1 LRSVGETS
9 ARQRAGTA
17 TPPKHLPSSAS
28 EERRFEVSRAR
39 LTLLLV
45 NAALLAAWL
54 GQFRGPNKTF
64 SDGD

>member
-1 LRSVGETS
+1 M
-9 ARQRAGTA
+9 
-17 TPPKHLPSSAS
+17 
-28 EERRFEVSRAR
+28 SRAR

-54 GQFRGPNKTF
+54 AKFSVVGKTF

>member
-1 LRSVGETS
+1 
-9 ARQRAGTA
+9 
-17 TPPKHLPSSAS
+17 LPSSAS

-64 SDGD
+64 PDGD

>member
-1 LRSVGETS
+1 M
-9 ARQRAGTA
+9 
-17 TPPKHLPSSAS
+17 
-28 EERRFEVSRAR
+28 SRAR

-54 GQFRGPNKTF
+54 AQFRVRGKTF